1 MKPTEELFLRMN
13 RALRFGQFD
22 QLKPL
27 QEELELLADQLKE
40 TDPEGLKRL
49 RDLAGRSARLL
60 LSARLGLQEGQQ
72 QYRDIQNPHSR
83 IVVYHPDGRKRNLMI
98 GGGTS
103 VCG

>member
-1 MKPTEELFLRMN
+1 MTSTEELFFRMN
-13 RALRFGQFD
+13 QALRFGQFD

-40 TDPEGLKRL
+40 TDPEGLNRL
-49 RDLAGRSARLL
+49 RDLAGRSAKLL

-72 QYRDIQNPHSR
+72 QYRDIRNPNSR
-83 IVVYHPDGRKRNLMI
+83 IVVYHPDGRKRDLMI